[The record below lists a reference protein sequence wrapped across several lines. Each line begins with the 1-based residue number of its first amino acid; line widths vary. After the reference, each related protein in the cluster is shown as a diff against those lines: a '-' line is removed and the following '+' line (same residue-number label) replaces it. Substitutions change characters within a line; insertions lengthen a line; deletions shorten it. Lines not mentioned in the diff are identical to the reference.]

1 MCYHK
6 PQYNIKYTDAQKQ
19 CIYCTSTSR
28 VVYDLI
34 YNIFQLAVAAEAAVS
49 ATSATTSSATACEY
63 DESTILAT
71 SMDYHYGC

>member
-19 CIYCTSTSR
+19 YIYCASTNR

-34 YNIFQLAVAAEAAVS
+34 YNIFQLVYLISEKQFL
-49 ATSATTSSATACEY
+49 Y
-63 DESTILAT
+63 GESNITHHQQLHQ
-71 SMDYHYGC
+71 DNDRW